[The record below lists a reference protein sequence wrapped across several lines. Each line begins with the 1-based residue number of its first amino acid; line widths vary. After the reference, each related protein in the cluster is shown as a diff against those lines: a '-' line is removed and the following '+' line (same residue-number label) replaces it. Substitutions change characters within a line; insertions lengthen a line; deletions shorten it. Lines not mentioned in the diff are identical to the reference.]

1 MCTTIQLK
9 TIKNRNL
16 FKNNNNP
23 PCHRKYRPHF
33 SLNNAFDA
41 FIKTDNTTPSLTGSL
56 SNKLEELK
64 FRISSM
70 HPKPHLVALT
80 EIKHK
85 NKWNIDISELQLDG
99 YIIYCNNLQEN
110 GRGIVNYVRSDLVCR
125 QYIPQTPF
133 TESLLLELQLQNN
146 FKVIVGTIYRSPN
159 SRPDNDNDLLT
170 FINNFSSSVYD
181 SMITNYF

>member
-1 MCTTIQLK
+1 
-9 TIKNRNL
+9 
-16 FKNNNNP
+16 
-23 PCHRKYRPHF
+23 
-33 SLNNAFDA
+33 
-41 FIKTDNTTPSLTGSL
+41 
-56 SNKLEELK
+56 
-64 FRISSM
+64 M
-70 HPKPHLVALT
+70 HPKPHLIALT

-110 GRGIVNYVRSDLVCR
+110 GCGIVNYVRSDLVCR

-146 FKVIVGTIYRSPN
+146 FKVIVGTIYRSQN

>member
-1 MCTTIQLK
+1 MDISSPRSPRKDGDCENEETEQLK
-9 TIKNRNL
+9 
-16 FKNNNNP
+16 FNNSNKLLVIYANV
-23 PCHRKYRPHF
+23 
-33 SLNNAFDA
+33 D
-41 FIKTDNTTPSLTGSL
+41 SL

-64 FRISSM
+64 FCISSM
-70 HPKPHLVALT
+70 HPKPHLIALT

-181 SMITNYF
+181 SMITNYS

>member
-1 MCTTIQLK
+1 MDISSPRSPRKDGDCENEETEQLK
-9 TIKNRNL
+9 
-16 FKNNNNP
+16 FNNSNKLLVIYANV
-23 PCHRKYRPHF
+23 
-33 SLNNAFDA
+33 D
-41 FIKTDNTTPSLTGSL
+41 SL

-70 HPKPHLVALT
+70 HPKPHLIALT

-146 FKVIVGTIYRSPN
+146 FKVIVGTIYRSQN

>member
-1 MCTTIQLK
+1 MDISSPRSPRKDGDCENEETEQLK
-9 TIKNRNL
+9 
-16 FKNNNNP
+16 FNNSNKLLVIYANV
-23 PCHRKYRPHF
+23 
-33 SLNNAFDA
+33 D
-41 FIKTDNTTPSLTGSL
+41 SL

-70 HPKPHLVALT
+70 HPKPHLIALT

-133 TESLLLELQLQNN
+133 TESLLLELQLQN
-146 FKVIVGTIYRSPN
+146 KVIVGTIYRSQN

-181 SMITNYF
+181 SVITNYF